1 MGPSYWSWDFPRW
14 VEKVFEFADPPLQ
27 FPNFCFDI
35 HGAIIHF
42 QAKKQ
47 GRVNAEL
54 RTIRLAQDGTRRDDA
69 PSPEQPFQ
77 PAPAAVLFFRQRLDS
92 RFK

>member
-54 RTIRLAQDGTRRDDA
+54 RTI
-69 PSPEQPFQ
+69 
-77 PAPAAVLFFRQRLDS
+77 
-92 RFK
+92 